1 MKKEEITY
9 AIVGTLIGLVLGFFV
24 ANMAI
29 PGPTSAP
36 PVTSNPASE
45 SRTVNSSS
53 QELPPGHPPVNPGET
68 IPAPPLAG
76 DAGEAGAAETRTPE
90 TGAVEAGAAGTRTA
104 EGETRELPSL
114 DPLPAS
120 SREKRTEQ
128 EYKNIQ
134 VLKGLPAS
142 RLTSI
147 MFAFKNSLGVD
158 CTYCHIKN
166 EFEKDDKPAKQIAR
180 KMIGITQDANAK
192 LGGTGR
198 VTCNTC
204 HRGQPRPPE

>member
-9 AIVGTLIGLVLGFFV
+9 SIVGTLIGLVLCFFV
-24 ANMAI
+24 ANMSA
-29 PGPTSAP
+29 PGPTATPQVASNSAP
-36 PVTSNPASE
+36 D

-68 IPAPPLAG
+68 TPAPPLTG
-76 DAGEAGAAETRTPE
+76 DAGEPGAAEP
-90 TGAVEAGAAGTRTA
+90 GTA
-104 EGETRELPSL
+104 EPSAAQGETTELPSL
-114 DPLPAS
+114 DQLPAS

-166 EFEKDDKPAKQIAR
+166 EFEKDDKPAKQMAR
-180 KMIGITQDANAK
+180 KMIGITRDANAK
-192 LGGTGR
+192 LGGSGR
-198 VTCNTC
+198 ITCNTC
-204 HRGQPRPPE
+204 HRGQPRPPQ

>member
-1 MKKEEITY
+1 MKKEDITY
-9 AIVGTLIGLVLGFFV
+9 SVVGILIGAVLGFFV
-24 ANMAI
+24 ANMSA
-29 PGPTSAP
+29 PGPGAGAQIATDNSPTA
-36 PVTSNPASE
+36 

-53 QELPPGHPPVNPGET
+53 QELPPGHPPVTDGQQAAAQPLPQGAETPGET
-68 IPAPPLAG
+68 
-76 DAGEAGAAETRTPE
+76 
-90 TGAVEAGAAGTRTA
+90 GAAG
-104 EGETRELPSL
+104 ETKELPSL
-114 DPLPAS
+114 DPLPAA

-134 VLKGLPAS
+134 VLKGLPAD

-166 EFEKDDKPAKQIAR
+166 EFEKDDKPAKQMAR
-180 KMIGITQDANAK
+180 KMIGITRDANAK
-192 LGGTGR
+192 LEGSAR

-204 HRGQPRPPE
+204 HRGQPRPPA

>member
-1 MKKEEITY
+1 MKKEEIVY

-24 ANMAI
+24 ANMAV
-29 PGPTSAP
+29 PGPTSTPQA
-36 PVTSNPASE
+36 TSTPASE
-45 SRTVNSSS
+45 SKTVNSNS
-53 QELPPGHPPVNPGET
+53 QELPPGHPPVTPGET
-68 IPAPPLAG
+68 TPAPPLAG
-76 DAGEAGAAETRTPE
+76 GADETGAAET
-90 TGAVEAGAAGTRTA
+90 GAAA
-104 EGETRELPSL
+104 GETRELPSL

-120 SREKRTEQ
+120 SREERTEQ

-180 KMIGITQDANAK
+180 KMIGITRDANAK

-198 VTCNTC
+198 ITCNTC

>member
-9 AIVGTLIGLVLGFFV
+9 GVIGTLVGVVLGFFV
-24 ANMAI
+24 ANMSA
-29 PGPTSAP
+29 PGPGAGAQIATDS
-36 PVTSNPASE
+36 PASQ
-45 SRTVNSSS
+45 SRPVNSSS
-53 QELPPGHPPVNPGET
+53 QELPPGHPPVTGDQT
-68 IPAPPLAG
+68 TPAPPLPQGAETPG
-76 DAGEAGAAETRTPE
+76 EPAAAGETK
-90 TGAVEAGAAGTRTA
+90 
-104 EGETRELPSL
+104 ELPSL

-134 VLKGLPAS
+134 VLKGLPAD

-166 EFEKDDKPAKQIAR
+166 EFEKDDKPTKQMAR
-180 KMIGITQDANAK
+180 KMIGITRDANSK
-192 LGGTGR
+192 LGGSVR
-198 VTCNTC
+198 VTCYTC
-204 HRGQPRPPE
+204 HRGQPRPPSS